1 MGRVVIALGGN
12 ALLKRGEEMTAGNQ
26 RKNARI
32 AAVALAPLA
41 LEHQTVIT
49 HGNGPQVGMLA
60 LQEIAFTE
68 VEDYP
73 LDVLGAETEGMI
85 GYMIEQELGNVLPFD
100 RPIATLLTMVEVDP
114 NDPAFADPTKFIGKV
129 YDEAEARAEAAA
141 KGWTVKPDGQYWRR
155 VVPSPLPQRIFQ
167 LRPIEWLLEKGTTVI
182 AAGGGGIPTMYAPGS
197 DRRLIGVECVIDKD
211 RASALLAKTVGADF
225 FVMATDT
232 DAVYLDWG
240 KPAQR
245 AIRTAT
251 PDALDAHGFAAGS
264 MGPKVEAAQDFARAT
279 GKRAIICALADV
291 PAAVRGEKG
300 TTIGVDLGNISCY

>member
-1 MGRVVIALGGN
+1 
-12 ALLKRGEEMTAGNQ
+12 
-26 RKNARI
+26 
-32 AAVALAPLA
+32 
-41 LEHQTVIT
+41 
-49 HGNGPQVGMLA
+49 
-60 LQEIAFTE
+60 
-68 VEDYP
+68 
-73 LDVLGAETEGMI
+73 
-85 GYMIEQELGNVLPFD
+85 
-100 RPIATLLTMVEVDP
+100 
-114 NDPAFADPTKFIGKV
+114 
-129 YDEAEARAEAAA
+129 
-141 KGWTVKPDGQYWRR
+141 
-155 VVPSPLPQRIFQ
+155 
-167 LRPIEWLLEKGTTVI
+167 
-182 AAGGGGIPTMYAPGS
+182 
-197 DRRLIGVECVIDKD
+197 VIDKD